1 MTKIVHGLMFILAK
15 MLSFLTQFRT
25 KSAWISPQ
33 NWSLFIIF
41 PFLLWTFYWQSSD
54 IDNWFKYAVSIRSV
68 SIRSDPI
75 RRSECNVWWRYC
87 VTVLRASN
95 VSIRSPAAGT
105 SKSPENLPRTAPAHL
120 NPPGDLKLSL
130 RLRRTRSSGR
140 QCKLELSTNWF
151 YQRNLCK

>member
-1 MTKIVHGLMFILAK
+1 LA
-15 MLSFLTQFRT
+15 LTQNFCKLHIGLEGKEILQLALRT
-25 KSAWISPQ
+25 VQHRSA
-33 NWSLFIIF
+33 
-41 PFLLWTFYWQSSD
+41 LLWTFYWPTSD

-120 NPPGDLKLSL
+120 DPPGDLKLSL
-130 RLRRTRSSGR
+130 RLRLTRSSGR